1 MFSSLWIAKTGLD
14 AQQTQMDV
22 ISNNLANASTTG
34 FKASRA
40 SFQDLMYQNESQPG
54 SQTTEQ
60 TESPSGLLLGT
71 GVKVVGSE
79 KLFTQGAVTQTG
91 NSLDLAVNGNGF
103 LQVSLPDGTVAYTR
117 DGSLHEDST
126 GQLVTADGYPLVP
139 SITLPANVNSVT
151 IGTDGTVSVTSN
163 GSTAPTTVGTLQLA
177 NFINPAG
184 LQDMGGNLSVESAS
198 SGTAVT
204 GNPGLNGAGTI
215 LQGSTEAS
223 NVDVVEELVNMIATQ
238 QAYEMNSRAVESTDQ
253 MLTYATQNM

>member
-40 SFQDLMYQNESQPG
+40 SFQDLMYQNEGQPG

-60 TESPSGLLLGT
+60 TQSPSGLLLGT

-163 GSTAPTTVGTLQLA
+163 GSTTPTTVGTMQLA

-184 LQDMGGNLSVESAS
+184 LQAMGQNLYLETES
-198 SGTAVT
+198 SGAAQT
-204 GNPGLNGAGTI
+204 GQPGINGMGTI
-215 LQGSTEAS
+215 AQGSLESS
-223 NVDVVEELVNMIATQ
+223 NTNTVEEMVNMIEAQRT
-238 QAYEMNSRAVESTDQ
+238 YEMNSKSISAVDD
-253 MLTYATQNM
+253 MLQFVINKT

>member
-22 ISNNLANASTTG
+22 ISNNLANANTTG
-34 FKASRA
+34 FKSSRA
-40 SFQDLMYQNESQPG
+40 SFQDLMYQNEGQPG
-54 SQTTEQ
+54 SQTTQQ

-91 NSLDLAVNGNGF
+91 NSLDVAIQGNGF

-126 GQLVTADGYPLVP
+126 GQLVTADGYPTVP
-139 SITLPANVNSVT
+139 AITLPANVNNVT
-151 IGTDGTVSVTSN
+151 IGTDGTVSATSN
-163 GSTAPTTVGTLQLA
+163 GSTTPAQIGVIQLA

-184 LQDMGGNLSVESAS
+184 LEAMGQNLYLETES
-198 SGTAVT
+198 SGTAQT
-204 GNPGLNGAGTI
+204 GQPGINGMGT
-215 LQGSTEAS
+215 LSQGSLESS
-223 NVDVVEELVNMIATQ
+223 NTNVVAEMVNMIEAQRT
-238 QAYEMNSRAVESTDQ
+238 YEMNSKSISAVDD
-253 MLTYATQNM
+253 MLQFVINKT

>member
-14 AQQTQMDV
+14 AQQTEMDV

-40 SFQDLMYQNESQPG
+40 SFQDLMYQNEGQPG

-60 TESPSGLLLGT
+60 TEAPSGLLLGT

-91 NSLDLAVNGNGF
+91 NSLDVAVNGNGF
-103 LQVSLPDGTVAYTR
+103 IQVSLPDGTVAYTR

-126 GQLVTADGYPLVP
+126 GQIVTADGYPLVP

-151 IGTDGTVSVTSN
+151 IGTDGTVSATSN
-163 GSTAPTTVGTLQLA
+163 GSTAVTQIGVIQLA

-184 LQDMGGNLSVESAS
+184 LEAMGQNLYLETES
-198 SGTAVT
+198 SGTAQT
-204 GNPGLNGAGTI
+204 GQPGVNGMGT
-215 LQGSTEAS
+215 LAQGSLESS
-223 NVDVVEELVNMIATQ
+223 NTNVVEEMVNMIEAQRT
-238 QAYEMNSRAVESTDQ
+238 YEMNSKSISAVDD
-253 MLTYATQNM
+253 MLQFVINKT

>member
-22 ISNNLANASTTG
+22 ISNNLANANTTG
-34 FKASRA
+34 FKSSRA
-40 SFQDLMYQNESQPG
+40 SFQDLMYQNEGQPG
-54 SQTTEQ
+54 SQTTQQ

-91 NSLDLAVNGNGF
+91 NSLDVAIQGNGF

-126 GQLVTADGYPLVP
+126 GQLVTADGYPTVP
-139 SITLPANVNSVT
+139 AITLPANVNNVT

-163 GSTAPTTVGTLQLA
+163 GSTTPAQIGVIQLA

-184 LQDMGGNLSVESAS
+184 LEAMGQNLYLETES
-198 SGTAVT
+198 SGTAQT
-204 GNPGLNGAGTI
+204 GQPGINGMGT
-215 LQGSTEAS
+215 LSQGSLESS
-223 NVDVVEELVNMIATQ
+223 NTNVVAEMVNMIEAQRT
-238 QAYEMNSRAVESTDQ
+238 YEMNSKSISAVDD
-253 MLTYATQNM
+253 MLQFVINKT

>member
-14 AQQTQMDV
+14 AQQTEMDV

-40 SFQDLMYQNESQPG
+40 SFQDLMYQNEGQPG

-79 KLFTQGAVTQTG
+79 KMFTEGAITQTG
-91 NSLDLAVNGNGF
+91 NSLDLAVQGNGF
-103 LQVSLPDGTVAYTR
+103 IQVSLPDGTVAYTR
-117 DGSLHEDST
+117 DGSLQEDST
-126 GQLVTADGYPLVP
+126 GQIVSADGYPLVP

-163 GSTAPTTVGTLQLA
+163 GSTTPTTVGTIQLA

-184 LQDMGGNLSVESAS
+184 LEAMGQNLYLETES
-198 SGTAVT
+198 SGAAQT
-204 GNPGLNGAGTI
+204 GQPGVNGMGTVA
-215 LQGSTEAS
+215 QGSLESS
-223 NVDVVEELVNMIATQ
+223 NTNTVEEMVNMI
-238 QAYEMNSRAVESTDQ
+238 QAQRTYEMNSKSISAVDD
-253 MLTYATQNM
+253 MLQFVINKT

>member
-163 GSTAPTTVGTLQLA
+163 GSTAPTTVGTMQLA

-184 LQDMGGNLSVESAS
+184 LQAMGQNLYLETES
-198 SGTAVT
+198 SGAAQT
-204 GNPGLNGAGTI
+204 GQPGINGMGTI
-215 LQGSTEAS
+215 SQGSLESS
-223 NVDVVEELVNMIATQ
+223 NTNTVEEMVNMIEAQRT
-238 QAYEMNSRAVESTDQ
+238 YEMNSKSISAVDD
-253 MLTYATQNM
+253 MLQFVINKT

>member
-40 SFQDLMYQNESQPG
+40 SFQDLMYQNEGQPG

-60 TESPSGLLLGT
+60 TQSPSGLLLGT

-139 SITLPANVNSVT
+139 SITLPANVNNVT

-163 GSTAPTTVGTLQLA
+163 GSTTPTTVGTIQLA

-184 LQDMGGNLSVESAS
+184 MQAMGQNLYLETES
-198 SGTAVT
+198 SGAAQT
-204 GNPGLNGAGTI
+204 GQPGINGMGTI
-215 LQGSTEAS
+215 AQGSLESS
-223 NVDVVEELVNMIATQ
+223 NTNTVEEMVNMIEAQRT
-238 QAYEMNSRAVESTDQ
+238 YEMNSKSISAVDD
-253 MLTYATQNM
+253 MLQFVINKT

>member
-184 LQDMGGNLSVESAS
+184 LQDIGGNLSVESAS
-198 SGTAVT
+198 SGAPVT
-204 GNPGLNGAGTI
+204 GNAGLNGMGTL
-215 LQGSTEAS
+215 LQGSVESS
-223 NVDVVEELVNMIATQ
+223 NVDVVEELVNMIETQ
-238 QAYEMNSRAVESTDQ
+238 QAYEMNSRAVETTDQ

>member
-14 AQQTQMDV
+14 AQQTEMDV

-40 SFQDLMYQNESQPG
+40 SFQDLMYQNEGQPG

-60 TESPSGLLLGT
+60 TEAPSGLLLGT

-91 NSLDLAVNGNGF
+91 NSLDVAIQGNGF
-103 LQVSLPDGTVAYTR
+103 IQVSLPDGTVAYTR

-126 GQLVTADGYPLVP
+126 GQIVTADGYPLVP

-151 IGTDGTVSVTSN
+151 IGTDGTVSATSN
-163 GSTAPTTVGTLQLA
+163 GSTAPTQIGVIQLA
-177 NFINPAG
+177 NFVNPAG
-184 LQDMGGNLSVESAS
+184 LEAMGQNLYLETES
-198 SGTAVT
+198 SGTAQT
-204 GNPGLNGAGTI
+204 GQPGVNGMGT
-215 LQGSTEAS
+215 LAQGSLESS
-223 NVDVVEELVNMIATQ
+223 NTNVVEEMVNMI
-238 QAYEMNSRAVESTDQ
+238 QAQRTYEMNSKSISAVDD
-253 MLTYATQNM
+253 MLSFVIQHT

>member
-163 GSTAPTTVGTLQLA
+163 GSTASTTVGTLQLA

-184 LQDMGGNLSVESAS
+184 LQAMGQNLYLETES
-198 SGTAVT
+198 SGAAQT
-204 GNPGLNGAGTI
+204 GQPGINGMGTI
-215 LQGSTEAS
+215 AQGSLESS
-223 NVDVVEELVNMIATQ
+223 NTNTVEDMVNMIEAQRT
-238 QAYEMNSRAVESTDQ
+238 YEMNSKSISAVDD
-253 MLTYATQNM
+253 MLQFVINKT